1 MQQYGCSLNH
11 ARTLTGELKVANFY
25 EAVVAGNG
33 LCTLAATWIADT
45 LTGELNYRSMKIDG
59 VDAKNFTGLLVL
71 LKAGTIT
78 DKSGVE
84 VLRVILDERLKGETK
99 ETPEAIVARLNLAK
113 TSGDDNALMGAIHEV
128 MMENSKAVEDYKAGK
143 NGALNFLVGQAMK
156 KTRGRADPGEL
167 NRLMVEGLK
176 SMER

>member
-1 MQQYGCSLNH
+1 
-11 ARTLTGELKVANFY
+11 
-25 EAVVAGNG
+25 
-33 LCTLAATWIADT
+33 
-45 LTGELNYRSMKIDG
+45 MKIDG

-156 KTRGRADPGEL
+156 KTRGRADPGEQPAD
-167 NRLMVEGLK
+167 G
-176 SMER
+176 